1 MEYIGDNAFKGCT
14 ELTELIVPVRKEL
27 YFGENIFEG
36 RTDKLTVYGYKD
48 TDIEK
53 YAKDNNIRFVVLNDD
68 GSKPAATTSTAA
80 TTAAAKTTAAT
91 TANNNSP
98 QTGDSGAV
106 GIALTGIAAVLLS
119 AAAYRKRKD

>member
-36 RTDKLTVYGYKD
+36 HTDKLTVYGYKD

-68 GSKPAATTSTAA
+68 GSKPAATTTST
-80 TTAAAKTTAAT
+80 AAKTTAAT

-119 AAAYRKRKD
+119 AAAYKKRKG